1 MIWRVVYMG
10 TAEIACPPLR
20 VLAGMPE
27 IELAAVYTQPDRPRG
42 RGHSVRFSPVKKLA
56 LDKGVPVLQPES
68 LKPVSAVEELSALKP
83 DVLVVMAYGQILPQ
97 QVLDLP
103 PHGAVNLHASL
114 LPRHRGASPIQQAIL
129 AGDSE
134 TGVTL
139 MQMESGLDTGPM
151 IAKASIPIGDDDT
164 AASIHDQL
172 AQLSATLIRDRLAD
186 YLTGGLPVT
195 SQDHSA
201 ATYAGKILKSDGQI
215 HWHQTAEV
223 IARQIR
229 AFTPWPGT
237 YAHLPTTQK
246 SLLKILR
253 AQIAEG
259 SGTPGQVLPNQSGQ
273 FEVATGQGSLIFT
286 SIQREGGRPMSGA
299 DFLNGYSLPFGAILK

>member
-1 MIWRVVYMG
+1 
-10 TAEIACPPLR
+10 
-20 VLAGMPE
+20 
-27 IELAAVYTQPDRPRG
+27 
-42 RGHSVRFSPVKKLA
+42 
-56 LDKGVPVLQPES
+56 
-68 LKPVSAVEELSALKP
+68 
-83 DVLVVMAYGQILPQ
+83 MAYGQILPQ
-97 QVLDLP
+97 QILDLP
-103 PHGAVNLHASL
+103 PRGAVNLHASL

-129 AGDSE
+129 VGDSE

-151 IAKASIPIGDDDT
+151 IAKVRIPIGDDDT

-195 SQDHSA
+195 PQDHSK

-259 SGTPGQVLPNQSGQ
+259 SGTLGKSCPIKVANSRSPPGK
-273 FEVATGQGSLIFT
+273 
-286 SIQREGGRPMSGA
+286 GA
-299 DFLNGYSLPFGAILK
+299 

>member
-42 RGHSVRFSPVKKLA
+42 RGQSVRFSPVKKLA

-68 LKPVSAVEELSALKP
+68 LKTVSAVEELSALKP

-97 QVLDLP
+97 QILDLP
-103 PHGAVNLHASL
+103 PRGAVNLHASL

-129 AGDSE
+129 VGDSE

-151 IAKASIPIGDDDT
+151 IAKARIPIGDDDT

-186 YLTGGLPVT
+186 YLTGVCL
-195 SQDHSA
+195 SRHR
-201 ATYAGKILKSDGQI
+201 I
-215 HWHQTAEV
+215 TAK
-223 IARQIR
+223 
-229 AFTPWPGT
+229 P
-237 YAHLPTTQK
+237 
-246 SLLKILR
+246 
-253 AQIAEG
+253 
-259 SGTPGQVLPNQSGQ
+259 
-273 FEVATGQGSLIFT
+273 
-286 SIQREGGRPMSGA
+286 PMPA
-299 DFLNGYSLPFGAILK
+299 KF

>member
-10 TAEIACPPLR
+10 TAEIACPPLQ
-20 VLAGMPE
+20 VLTGMPE

-42 RGHSVRFSPVKKLA
+42 RGQPVRFSPVKKLA
-56 LDKGVPVLQPES
+56 LDKGGPVLQPES
-68 LKPVSAVEELSALKP
+68 LKPVSAVEELTALKP

-103 PHGAVNLHASL
+103 PCGAVNLHASL

-139 MQMESGLDTGPM
+139 MQMEAGLDTGPM
-151 IAKASIPIGDDDT
+151 IAKASIPIGDEDT
-164 AASIHDQL
+164 ATYIHDQL
-172 AQLSATLIRDRLAD
+172 AHLSATLIRERLPD
-186 YLTGGLPVT
+186 YLIGNLPAT
-195 SQDHSA
+195 PQDHGE
-201 ATYAGKILKSDGQI
+201 ATYAGKISKSDGQI
-215 HWHQTAEV
+215 HWHQTAEE
-223 IARQIR
+223 IAREIR

-259 SGTPGQVLPNQSGQ
+259 SATPGQVLPNQSGQ

-286 SIQREGGRPMSGA
+286 SIQREGGRPISGV
-299 DFLNGYSLPFGAILK
+299 DFLNGCSLPSGVILK

>member
-10 TAEIACPPLR
+10 TAEIACPPLQ
-20 VLAGMPE
+20 VLTGMPE
-27 IELAAVYTQPDRPRG
+27 IVLAAVYTQPDRPGG
-42 RGHSVRFSPVKKLA
+42 RGQSVRFSPVKKLA

-103 PHGAVNLHASL
+103 PRGAVNLHASL

-139 MQMESGLDTGPM
+139 MQMEAGLDTGPM
-151 IAKASIPIGDDDT
+151 IAKASIPIGDEDT
-164 AASIHDQL
+164 ATSIHDQL
-172 AQLSATLIRDRLAD
+172 AHLSATLIRERLPD
-186 YLTGGLPVT
+186 YLIGNLPAT
-195 SQDHSA
+195 PQDHGE
-201 ATYAGKILKSDGQI
+201 ATYAGKISKSDGQI
-215 HWHQTAEV
+215 HWHQTAEE

-286 SIQREGGRPMSGA
+286 SIQREGGRPISGV
-299 DFLNGYSLPFGAILK
+299 DFLNGCSLPSGAILK